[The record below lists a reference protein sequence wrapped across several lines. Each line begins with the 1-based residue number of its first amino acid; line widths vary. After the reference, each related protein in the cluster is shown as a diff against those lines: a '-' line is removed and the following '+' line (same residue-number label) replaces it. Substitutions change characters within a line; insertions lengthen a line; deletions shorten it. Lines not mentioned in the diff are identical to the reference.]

1 MTATTRPIIT
11 TSIKIAGITKPTVLR
26 YFETLNAGD
35 FEATANLFA
44 DEGVLHAPFEEP
56 IIGSSSI
63 ATYLKTEARG
73 MQLEPQQ
80 GVSQILEDGNV
91 EVQVSGR
98 VQTSAFGINVAWL
111 FLLNSDQKILSVT
124 VKLLASPQE
133 LLNLRPQTKFDVQ

>member
-1 MTATTRPIIT
+1 MTATTRPIISS
-11 TSIKIAGITKPTVLR
+11 SINIAGITKPTVLR
-26 YFETLNAGD
+26 CFETLNAGD
-35 FEATANLFA
+35 FDATANLFA
-44 DEGVLHAPFEEP
+44 EDGVLHAPFEEP
-56 IIGSSSI
+56 IIGRSSI

-111 FLLNSDQKILSVT
+111 FLLNYDQKILSVT

-133 LLNLRPQTKFDVQ
+133 LLNLRSQTKFDV

>member
-11 TSIKIAGITKPTVLR
+11 SSIKIAGITKPTVLR
-26 YFETLNAGD
+26 YFESLNAGD
-35 FEATANLFA
+35 FDATANLFA
-44 DEGVLHAPFEEP
+44 EDGVLHAPFEEP
-56 IIGSSSI
+56 IIGSISI

-111 FLLNSDQKILSVT
+111 FLLNSDKKILSVT

-133 LLNLRPQTKFDVQ
+133 LLNLRSQTKFDV

>member
-11 TSIKIAGITKPTVLR
+11 SSIKIAGITKPTVLR

-44 DEGVLHAPFEEP
+44 DDGVLHAPFEEP
-56 IIGSSSI
+56 IIGSISI

-133 LLNLRPQTKFDVQ
+133 LLNLRSQTKFDV

>member
-11 TSIKIAGITKPTVLR
+11 SSIKIAGITKPTVLR
-26 YFETLNAGD
+26 YFETLNSGD
-35 FEATANLFA
+35 FDATANLFA
-44 DEGVLHAPFEEP
+44 EDGVLHAPFEEP
-56 IIGSSSI
+56 IIGRISI

-80 GVSQILEDGNV
+80 GVSEILEDGNE

-111 FLLNSDQKILSVT
+111 FLLNSDQKLLSVT

-133 LLNLRPQTKFDVQ
+133 LLNLRSQKKFDV

>member
-1 MTATTRPIIT
+1 MTTTTRPIIT
-11 TSIKIAGITKPTVLR
+11 SSIKIAGITKPTVLR

-44 DEGVLHAPFEEP
+44 EDGVLHAPFEEP
-56 IIGSSSI
+56 ILGRISI

-80 GVSQILEDGNV
+80 GVSQILEEGNV

-133 LLNLRPQTKFDVQ
+133 LLNLRSQTKFDV

>member
-1 MTATTRPIIT
+1 MTTTTRPIIT
-11 TSIKIAGITKPTVLR
+11 SSIKIAGITKPTVLQ

-35 FEATANLFA
+35 FDATANLFA
-44 DEGVLHAPFEEP
+44 DDGVLHAPFEEP
-56 IIGSSSI
+56 IIGSISI
-63 ATYLKTEARG
+63 ATYLKKEARG

-111 FLLNSDQKILSVT
+111 FLLNSDLKILSVT

-133 LLNLRPQTKFDVQ
+133 LLNLRSQTKFDV

>member
-11 TSIKIAGITKPTVLR
+11 SSIKIAGITKPTVLR

-35 FEATANLFA
+35 FDATANLFA
-44 DEGVLHAPFEEP
+44 LDGVLHAPFEEP

-73 MQLEPQQ
+73 MQLQPQQ
-80 GVSQILEDGNV
+80 GVSEILEDGNV

-111 FLLNSDQKILSVT
+111 FLLNSDQKLLSVT

-133 LLNLRPQTKFDVQ
+133 LLNLRSQTKFDV

>member
-11 TSIKIAGITKPTVLR
+11 SSIKIAGIANPTVLQ

-44 DEGVLHAPFEEP
+44 DDGVLHAPFEEP
-56 IIGSSSI
+56 IIGSISI
-63 ATYLKTEARG
+63 ATYLKKEARG
-73 MQLEPQQ
+73 MQLEPQK
-80 GVSQILEDGNV
+80 GVSQILEDGQV

-98 VQTSAFGINVAWL
+98 VQTSAFGVNVGWL
-111 FLLNSDQKILSVT
+111 LLLNYDKKILSVT

-133 LLNLRPQTKFDVQ
+133 LLNLRSQTKFDV

>member
-11 TSIKIAGITKPTVLR
+11 SSIKIAGITKPTVLQ

-35 FEATANLFA
+35 FDATANLFA
-44 DEGVLHAPFEEP
+44 EDGVLHAPFEEP

-133 LLNLRPQTKFDVQ
+133 LLNLRSQTKFDV

>member
-11 TSIKIAGITKPTVLR
+11 SSIKIAGITKPTVLR

-44 DEGVLHAPFEEP
+44 EDGVLHAPFEEP
-56 IIGSSSI
+56 IIGSISI

-80 GVSQILEDGNV
+80 GVSEILEDGNV
-91 EVQVSGR
+91 EVQVSGL

-111 FLLNSDQKILSVT
+111 FLLNSDQKLLSVT

-133 LLNLRPQTKFDVQ
+133 LLNLRSQKKFDI

>member
-11 TSIKIAGITKPTVLR
+11 SSIKIAGITKPTVLR

-35 FEATANLFA
+35 FETTANLFA
-44 DEGVLHAPFEEP
+44 EDGVLHAPFEEP

-133 LLNLRPQTKFDVQ
+133 LLNLRPQTKFDV

>member
-1 MTATTRPIIT
+1 MP
-11 TSIKIAGITKPTVLR
+11 GVLH

-44 DEGVLHAPFEEP
+44 DDGVLHAPFEDP
-56 IIGSSSI
+56 IIGRSAI
-63 ATYLKTEARG
+63 ATYLKKEARG
-73 MQLEPQQ
+73 MQLEPQK
-80 GVSQILEDGNV
+80 GVSQILEDGKV

-98 VQTSAFGINVAWL
+98 VQTSAFGVNVAWL

-133 LLNLRPQTKFDVQ
+133 LLNLRPHKKFDV

>member
-11 TSIKIAGITKPTVLR
+11 SSIKIAGITKPTVLR

-44 DEGVLHAPFEEP
+44 EDGVLHAPFEEP
-56 IIGSSSI
+56 IIGRMSI

-111 FLLNSDQKILSVT
+111 FLLNSDQKLLSVT

-133 LLNLRPQTKFDVQ
+133 LLNLRSQTKFDV

>member
-11 TSIKIAGITKPTVLR
+11 SSIKIAGITKPTVLR

-44 DEGVLHAPFEEP
+44 EDGVLHAPFEEP

-63 ATYLKTEARG
+63 ASYLKAEARG

-133 LLNLRPQTKFDVQ
+133 LLNLRSQTKFDV

>member
-1 MTATTRPIIT
+1 MTATNPPILTSSIT
-11 TSIKIAGITKPTVLR
+11 IAGITNPTVLR

-44 DEGVLHAPFEEP
+44 DDGVLHAPFEEP
-56 IIGSSSI
+56 IIGSISI
-63 ATYLKTEARG
+63 ATYLKKEARG

-80 GVSQILEDGNV
+80 GVSKILEDGNV

-98 VQTSAFGINVAWL
+98 VQTSVFGINVAWL
-111 FLLNSDQKILSVT
+111 LLLNSDQEILSVT

-133 LLNLRPQTKFDVQ
+133 LLNLRPHKKFDV

>member
-11 TSIKIAGITKPTVLR
+11 SSIKIAGITKPTVLR

-44 DEGVLHAPFEEP
+44 LDGVLHAPFEEP

-133 LLNLRPQTKFDVQ
+133 LLNLRPQTKFDV

>member
-11 TSIKIAGITKPTVLR
+11 SSIKIAGITKPTVLR

-44 DEGVLHAPFEEP
+44 EDGVLHAPFEEP
-56 IIGSSSI
+56 IIGRISI

-80 GVSQILEDGNV
+80 GVSEILEDGSV

-111 FLLNSDQKILSVT
+111 FLLNSDQKLLSVT

-133 LLNLRPQTKFDVQ
+133 LLNLRSQTKFDV

>member
-1 MTATTRPIIT
+1 MTATTRPILT
-11 TSIKIAGITKPTVLR
+11 RSIKIAGITKPAVLR

-44 DEGVLHAPFEEP
+44 EDGVLHAPFEEP
-56 IIGSSSI
+56 IIGKSSI

-80 GVSQILEDGNV
+80 GISQILEDDQI

-98 VQTSAFGINVAWL
+98 VQTSAFGVNVGWL
-111 FLLNSDQKILSVT
+111 FLLNSQQQILAVT

-133 LLNLRPQTKFDVQ
+133 LLNLRPHQKFNV

>member
-11 TSIKIAGITKPTVLR
+11 SSIKIAGITKPTVLR

-35 FEATANLFA
+35 FDATANLFA
-44 DEGVLHAPFEEP
+44 EDGVLHAPFEEP

-80 GVSQILEDGNV
+80 GVSKILEDGNV

-111 FLLNSDQKILSVT
+111 FLLNSDQKLLSVT

-133 LLNLRPQTKFDVQ
+133 LLNLRSQTKFDV

>member
-1 MTATTRPIIT
+1 MTTTTRPIIT
-11 TSIKIAGITKPTVLR
+11 SSIKIAGITKPTVLR

-35 FEATANLFA
+35 FDATANLFA
-44 DEGVLHAPFEEP
+44 DDGVLHAPFEEP
-56 IIGSSSI
+56 IIGSISI
-63 ATYLKTEARG
+63 ATYLKKEARG
-73 MQLEPQQ
+73 MQLEPEQ

-111 FLLNSDQKILSVT
+111 FLLNSDQKLLSVT

-133 LLNLRPQTKFDVQ
+133 LLNLRSQKNFDV

>member
-11 TSIKIAGITKPTVLR
+11 SSIKIAGITKPTVLR

-44 DEGVLHAPFEEP
+44 EDGVLHAPFEEP

-133 LLNLRPQTKFDVQ
+133 LLNLRSQTKFDV

>member
-1 MTATTRPIIT
+1 MTATTRPILT
-11 TSIKIAGITKPTVLR
+11 TRSINVAGMTKPAILR

-56 IIGSSSI
+56 IIGKSLI

-73 MQLEPQQ
+73 MQLQPQQ
-80 GVSQILEDGNV
+80 SVSKILADGTV
-91 EVQVSGR
+91 EIQVSGR
-98 VQTSAFGINVAWL
+98 VQTPAFGINVGWV
-111 FLLNSDQKILSVT
+111 FLLNHHQEILSVT

-133 LLNLRPQTKFDVQ
+133 LLNLRPHKKFDV

>member
-11 TSIKIAGITKPTVLR
+11 SSIKIAGITKPTVLR

-35 FEATANLFA
+35 FDATANLFA
-44 DEGVLHAPFEEP
+44 EDGVLHAPFEEP
-56 IIGSSSI
+56 IIGSISI

-133 LLNLRPQTKFDVQ
+133 LLNLRSQTKFDV

>member
-11 TSIKIAGITKPTVLR
+11 SSIKIAGITKPTVLR

-35 FEATANLFA
+35 FEGTANLFA
-44 DEGVLHAPFEEP
+44 EDGVLHAPFEEP
-56 IIGSSSI
+56 IIGRISI

-80 GVSQILEDGNV
+80 GVSEILEDGNV

-111 FLLNSDQKILSVT
+111 FLLNSDQKLLSVT

-133 LLNLRPQTKFDVQ
+133 LLNLRSQTKFDV